1 MLKVIDHTNHPSWTP
16 INLRLGREN
25 GARTYSRDI
34 VKFYVPVFKRV
45 FSGKER
51 VLLITVQNWN
61 SCEVWKGYS
70 KIFVFVHERGSSE
83 EVRKQ
88 KREALKKFAEV
99 NSPAKVYFIVWCPQH
114 EDELIRDGLNAIY
127 LPMAIDM
134 DVFVKYQKVPKNK
147 NKTFI
152 YYGNIIQQK
161 VEPFKRFREIALLN
175 GWKVDF
181 ISKDRLNGK
190 GFKLSPEQIRRI
202 IAQYKYGVAVGR
214 SAQELSAMGVKVVCY
229 ALGDVMLARNDEEA
243 EKLMAQNNT
252 SWGEGMKLEDF
263 MKIANETELDK
274 IRPLCRDCR
283 DIAKE
288 LESKLQQIKN
298 SVL

>member
-34 VKFYVPVFKRV
+34 VKFYAPVFKRV

-99 NSPAKVYFIVWCPQH
+99 NSPAEVYFIVWCPQH
-114 EDELIRDGLNAIY
+114 EGELIRDGLNAIY

-161 VEPFKRFREIALLN
+161 VEPFKRFKETALLN

-243 EKLMAQNNT
+243 DKLMAQNNT

-263 MKIANETELDK
+263 MKIVNETELDK

>member
-1 MLKVIDHTNHPSWTP
+1 M
-16 INLRLGREN
+16 
-25 GARTYSRDI
+25 
-34 VKFYVPVFKRV
+34 
-45 FSGKER
+45 
-51 VLLITVQNWN
+51 
-61 SCEVWKGYS
+61 
-70 KIFVFVHERGSSE
+70 
-83 EVRKQ
+83 
-88 KREALKKFAEV
+88 KKFAEV

-190 GFKLSPEQIRRI
+190 GFKLSPEQII
-202 IAQYKYGVAVGR
+202 SMGWLLVGQPK
-214 SAQELSAMGVKVVCY
+214 SCQPWE
-229 ALGDVMLARNDEEA
+229 
-243 EKLMAQNNT
+243 
-252 SWGEGMKLEDF
+252 
-263 MKIANETELDK
+263 
-274 IRPLCRDCR
+274 
-283 DIAKE
+283 
-288 LESKLQQIKN
+288 
-298 SVL
+298 

>member
-45 FSGKER
+45 FNGKER

-127 LPMAIDM
+127 LPMAINM

-161 VEPFKRFREIALLN
+161 VEPFKRFREIALSS

-229 ALGDVMLARNDEEA
+229 ALGDVMLARSDEEA
-243 EKLMAQNNT
+243 ERLMAQNNT
-252 SWGEGMKLEDF
+252 SWGEGLKLEDF

-274 IRPLCRDCR
+274 IKPLCRDCR

-288 LESKLQQIKN
+288 LEKKLQQIKD